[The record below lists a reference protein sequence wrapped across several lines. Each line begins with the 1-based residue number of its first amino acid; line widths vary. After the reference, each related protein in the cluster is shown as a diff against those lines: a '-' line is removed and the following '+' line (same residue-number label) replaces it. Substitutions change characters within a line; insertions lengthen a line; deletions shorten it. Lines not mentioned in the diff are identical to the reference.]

1 MRQIHKR
8 SAPYLMSHMAAEM
21 QDLELSF
28 SQVGALFHLRAFGT
42 LTVSALAER
51 AHLSLPAASQMVERL
66 VQRGL
71 LARSEDP
78 SDRRQKLV
86 VLTGAGEALLERI
99 ERLNA
104 EAYGTLLAGVPPEV
118 LDRAGSALE
127 ELLAHL
133 PESACLPPV
142 PPKEPV

>member
-1 MRQIHKR
+1 MQKR
-8 SAPYLMSHMAAEM
+8 LSPHLMSRMAAEM

-28 SQVGALFHLRAFGT
+28 SQMGTLFHLRAHGS

-51 AHLSLPAASQMVERL
+51 AHLSLPAASQLVERL

-78 SDRRQKLV
+78 SDRRQKRV

-99 ERLNA
+99 DRLSA
-104 EAYGTLLAGVPPEV
+104 EAYGVLLAGVPPE
-118 LDRAGSALE
+118 LLGRAESALE
-127 ELLAHL
+127 ALLAHL
-133 PESACLPPV
+133 PEVACPPPI
-142 PPKEPV
+142 PPKESL